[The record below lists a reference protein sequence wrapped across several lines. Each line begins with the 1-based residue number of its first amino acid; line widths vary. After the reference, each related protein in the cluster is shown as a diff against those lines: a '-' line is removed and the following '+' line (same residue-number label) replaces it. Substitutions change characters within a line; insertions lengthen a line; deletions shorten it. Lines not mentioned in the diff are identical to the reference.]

1 MWRSVSHLRAVR
13 TTRDIEG
20 VMTVTAAPLTAP
32 RRHHS
37 ALTIGIAVVAFAG
50 VPAIWLPFGRD
61 VTPASALFE
70 GGFLLR
76 LWPLAWP
83 YLLAIPIAA
92 ALVRWIASGRL
103 SNAERWAGR
112 LLAAG
117 AACVTGSIWVES
129 SSDGSGPWRA
139 ADWTAFLVP
148 LAMLAVGAAS
158 GLWALRSGRAPG
170 GLDAIVM
177 MELAYLPNVVLCVLV
192 ATSWGA
198 LQIGAYAVLLTSAA
212 YGVHVLAVLSGRMA
226 PPSQ

>member
-1 MWRSVSHLRAVR
+1 
-13 TTRDIEG
+13 
-20 VMTVTAAPLTAP
+20 MTVAAAPLTVP

-70 GGFLLR
+70 GGFLR

-83 YLLAIPIAA
+83 CLLAIPIAA
-92 ALVRWIASGRL
+92 ALLRWMASGRL
-103 SNAERWAGR
+103 SNTERWAGR
-112 LLAAG
+112 LLAAS
-117 AACVTGSIWVES
+117 AACVTGSIFVEPF
-129 SSDGSGPWRA
+129 SDGNSPSSA
-139 ADWTAFLVP
+139 ADWTVFLVA
-148 LAMLAVGAAS
+148 LAMLAGWAALS
-158 GLWALRSGRAPG
+158 LWALRSGRAPG
-170 GLDAIVM
+170 GLDAVVM

-226 PPSQ
+226 PR